1 MSQNKSIERDYK
13 EAGKSIE
20 TMVEKELTEI
30 KKKAD
35 EIKKEAERI
44 GKKIEGSLDLA
55 DFLLDEARIAAV
67 PGIAFGADEFIRFSF
82 AAALG
87 MI

>member
-44 GKKIEGSLDLA
+44 GKKIEGS
-55 DFLLDEARIAAV
+55 
-67 PGIAFGADEFIRFSF
+67 G
-82 AAALG
+82 
-87 MI
+87 